1 MKLCDAELG
10 GCKLL
15 LDSKKIIKGHFEK
28 QDNYFVQVVKRC
40 QTQQPGEQHV
50 KVLRHVLTFH

>member
-28 QDNYFVQVVKRC
+28 QDNYFVQVVKD
-40 QTQQPGEQHV
+40 V
-50 KVLRHVLTFH
+50 KLNNQVSSM